1 MTWWLLAAL
10 LAAPAARAQEE
21 GTTARPGLIRP
32 GGLTVF
38 YASEGP
44 LSFATLTPG
53 ELPPGARDAGEVRG
67 SSCQHGL
74 SIPVTASIR
83 PTTVSGA
90 AGNGGYRKT
99 LAGILKARPDLA
111 GIYDVKV
118 DVQTLSILG
127 LYRRICTE
135 VLARGFRLGP

>member
-1 MTWWLLAAL
+1 MWWLAAAL
-10 LAAPAARAQEE
+10 LAVPAVRAQEE
-21 GTTARPGLIRP
+21 GTTAQPGLINP
-32 GGLTVF
+32 GGLIVF

-44 LSFATLTPG
+44 LSFQTLTPG

-67 SSCQHGL
+67 RSCQYGL
-74 SIPVTASIR
+74 AIPVAASIR

-90 AGNGGYRKT
+90 AGNGGYDKT
-99 LAGILKARPDLA
+99 LASILKARPDLA

-127 LYRRICTE
+127 FYRRICTE
-135 VLARGFRLGP
+135 ILARGFRLR